1 MSVVPILNQMNQVLN
16 LKHELL
22 KINFN
27 IFVSSL
33 PKSVS
38 SQTDIFTSGCVLH
51 FVCISHMCFATTVPM
66 HGCICLIELP
76 GNSLSSWPI
85 ESPERIVERD
95 VICICCPQLT

>member
-1 MSVVPILNQMNQVLN
+1 MESEGSLLCTQKYVSGPYPQTNQVLN

-33 PKSVS
+33 PMSVS

-51 FVCISHMCFATTVPM
+51 FVCISHMCFAATVAM
-66 HGCICLIELP
+66 HGCI
-76 GNSLSSWPI
+76 
-85 ESPERIVERD
+85 
-95 VICICCPQLT
+95 